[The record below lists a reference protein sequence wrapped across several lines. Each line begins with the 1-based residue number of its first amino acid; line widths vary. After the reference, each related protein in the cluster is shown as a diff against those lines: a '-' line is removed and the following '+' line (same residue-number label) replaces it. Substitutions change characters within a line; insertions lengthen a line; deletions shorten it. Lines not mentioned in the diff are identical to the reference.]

1 MAMSEFDPVPSAPER
16 PTPPASGETAAA
28 SAADATPPPPPPYT
42 PPQPQQQQQ
51 QYATFQP
58 GMAPPPR
65 KSRSGVFFF
74 GALSGCLVVLAGL
87 FLFGILWAAM
97 SDDTTSDLSL
107 GGNKVAIIPIE
118 GEILDGRETL
128 DLLER
133 YAENAS
139 VKAMVVRINSPGGA
153 IAPSQEIFSAIRRV
167 KADSGKPIVAS
178 LDSVAASGGFYIAAG
193 CDSIVANPGSITGSI
208 GVIMQWF
215 DMKDL
220 VQWAKLKPE
229 TITSGTLK
237 DAGSPY
243 RQMSDVERAYFQ
255 GIVKQLHEQFVRDV
269 AHGRSGKL
277 TYAEVAAV
285 ADGRVFTGEEALKL
299 KLVDQLGS
307 IDDAVLAAGKLAGIE
322 GTPDK
327 LWPKRREPTLFD
339 LMGSGESEAIL
350 ERIIN
355 RRIPKFLYKW

>member
-1 MAMSEFDPVPSAPER
+1 MSDFEPVPPAPEQ
-16 PTPPASGETAAA
+16 PTPPASGATAAA
-28 SAADATPPPPPPYT
+28 HAAEATPPPPPPPPYT
-42 PPQPQQQQQ
+42 PPQPQQP
-51 QYATFQP
+51 QYATFNP
-58 GMAPPPR
+58 AAVPPPR
-65 KSRSGVFFF
+65 KSRGGVFFF
-74 GALSGCLVVLAGL
+74 GALSGCLVVVAAL
-87 FLFGILWAAM
+87 FFFGILWAAM
-97 SDDTTSDLSL
+97 NDDSAGDLSL

-128 DLLER
+128 DLLEK
-133 YAENAS
+133 YADNAN
-139 VKAMVVRINSPGGA
+139 VKAMVIRINSPGGA
-153 IAPSQEIFSAIRRV
+153 IAPSQEIYSAIRRV

-178 LDSVAASGGFYIAAG
+178 LDSVAASGGFYIAAA

-215 DMKDL
+215 DLKEL

-229 TITSGTLK
+229 TITSGALK

-243 RQMSDVERAYFQ
+243 RQMTDGERAYFQ

-269 AHGRSGKL
+269 AHGRGAKMK
-277 TYAEVAAV
+277 YEEVAAV

-307 IDDAVLAAGKLAGIE
+307 IDDAVLAAGKLAGME

-327 LWPKRREPTLFD
+327 LWPKRQEPTLFD